1 MPDPISDDRWAA
13 AVQAA
18 EALARGPRSVH
29 GPSIQAALVAAAT
42 LMAGLDVLLVVLG
55 GLDWRVIVAVI
66 GWVVAV
72 GSWVHARRHGRLEP
86 FLPERSPASLLV
98 PTERR
103 ELRRQLRGLEAPTA
117 RSVELV
123 DAVVRWQRRASA
135 ASLPSLVG
143 LGLVLLGN
151 PRPLVPVIVLATGAL
166 LVVLVAW
173 EHRRWNRVQRL
184 VAAVRSGRSNGV

>member
-1 MPDPISDDRWAA
+1 MPDPTSGDRWAA
-13 AVQAA
+13 AGRAA
-18 EALARGPRSVH
+18 EALARGPKPVR
-29 GPSIQAALVAAAT
+29 GPSIQVALVVAAT
-42 LMAGLDVLLVVLG
+42 LMTGVGVLLEVLG
-55 GLDWRVIVAVI
+55 GSHWRVVVAVV

-123 DAVVRWQRRASA
+123 DAVLRWQRRTSA

-151 PRPLVPVIVLATGAL
+151 PRPLVHGIVLATGVL

-184 VAAVRSGRSNGV
+184 VAAVRSEQRAGA